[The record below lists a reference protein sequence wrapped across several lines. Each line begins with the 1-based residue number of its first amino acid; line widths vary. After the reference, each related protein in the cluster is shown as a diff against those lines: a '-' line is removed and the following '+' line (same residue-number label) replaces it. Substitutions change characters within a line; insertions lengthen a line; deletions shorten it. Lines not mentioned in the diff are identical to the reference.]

1 MDTKKMFEEMPRA
14 KVNVLIDLQSTYLQ
28 DKNINIVGIDY
39 NGFENVEIDT
49 LTIKGQ
55 SQIFYLLDNSLH
67 NSNLQKLERSSGI
80 DLDISGS
87 AINNEYVEV
96 EL

>member
-1 MDTKKMFEEMPRA
+1 M
-14 KVNVLIDLQSTYLQ
+14 
-28 DKNINIVGIDY
+28 GIDY

-55 SQIFYLLDNSLH
+55 PQTFYFLDKSLH
-67 NSNLQKLERSSGI
+67 NSNLQKLEHSASVI
-80 DLDISGS
+80 LDISQS

>member
-1 MDTKKMFEEMPRA
+1 M
-14 KVNVLIDLQSTYLQ
+14 
-28 DKNINIVGIDY
+28 GIDY

-55 SQIFYLLDNSLH
+55 PQTFYFLDKSLH
-67 NSNLQKLERSSGI
+67 NSNLQKLEHSANVI
-80 DLDISGS
+80 LDISQS